1 LESLNAQIKK
11 TGTLREQLSISAFF
25 EKALKIVKEWS
36 IDRNPRI
43 DELDEANEDALVFRE
58 QAYFFK
64 KDWEA
69 AYGYKEKLFKIDD
82 KDVFSLFLIIIMY

>member
-1 LESLNAQIKK
+1 MESLNAQIKK
-11 TGTLREQLSISAFF
+11 TGTLREQLSISVFF
-25 EKALKIVKEWS
+25 ERALKIVKEWS
-36 IDRNPRI
+36 TDRNPRI
-43 DELDEANEDALVFRE
+43 DEANEDAIVFRE

-82 KDVFSLFLIIIMY
+82 KYVFSLFLIIIIY

>member
-11 TGTLREQLSISAFF
+11 TGTLREQLSISVFF
-25 EKALKIVKEWS
+25 ERALKIVKEWS
-36 IDRNPRI
+36 TDRNPRI
-43 DELDEANEDALVFRE
+43 DEANEDAIVFRE

-82 KDVFSLFLIIIMY
+82 KYVFSLFLIIIIY